1 MSENEK
7 QMGEKLKRYGK
18 LRGKMREK
26 GIKGYYLASK
36 MGMTQKSV
44 SYRMTGKTPWRMDE
58 MYNILSMLGEPD
70 SKLSEYFPRNGV
82 DVDMPEE
89 QNMGLDKRA
98 FMLRMAELL
107 EAL

>member
-1 MSENEK
+1 MRDNDK
-7 QMGEKLKRYGK
+7 QMGENLKRHGK

-26 GIKGYYLASK
+26 GIKGTYLARKIGTTPQSL
-36 MGMTQKSV
+36 SH
-44 SYRMTGKTPWRMDE
+44 RMTGKIPWRLDE
-58 MYNILSMLGEPD
+58 MYNILSILGEPD
-70 SKLSEYFPRNGV
+70 SKLSEYFPRDGV
-82 DVDMPEE
+82 DFDMPEE

>member
-1 MSENEK
+1 MSEKEK
-7 QMGEKLKRYGK
+7 QMGEKLKMYGK

-26 GIKGYYLASK
+26 GIKGNYLARK
-36 MGMTQKSV
+36 MGTTPQNISR
-44 SYRMTGKTPWRMDE
+44 RMTGKAPWRVDA

-70 SKLSEYFPRNGV
+70 SKLSEYFPRYGV

>member
-1 MSENEK
+1 MSENDK
-7 QMGEKLKRYGK
+7 QMGENIKRYVK

-26 GIKGYYLASK
+26 GIKGNYLARKLGTTPQNISH
-36 MGMTQKSV
+36 
-44 SYRMTGKTPWRMDE
+44 RMTGKTPWRVDE

-70 SKLSEYFPRNGV
+70 GKLSEYFPRDGV

-89 QNMGLDKRA
+89 KNMGLDKRA

>member
-1 MSENEK
+1 MSENDK
-7 QMGEKLKRYGK
+7 QMGENLKRYGK
-18 LRGKMREK
+18 LRGKMRQK
-26 GIKGYYLASK
+26 NNKRNYLTRKKS
-36 MGMTQKSV
+36 MTPQSV
-44 SYRMTGKTPWRMDE
+44 SHRMTGKTPWQMDE
-58 MYNILSMLGEPD
+58 MYYILSMLGEPD

>member
-1 MSENEK
+1 MSENDK
-7 QMGEKLKRYGK
+7 QMGENLKRYGK

-26 GIKGYYLASK
+26 GIKGYYLARK
-36 MGMTQKSV
+36 MGTTPQSI
-44 SYRMTGKTPWRMDE
+44 SHRMTGKATWRMDE
-58 MYNILSMLGEPD
+58 MYNILSILGEPD
-70 SKLSEYFPRNGV
+70 SKLSEYFPRDGV

>member
-1 MSENEK
+1 
-7 QMGEKLKRYGK
+7 
-18 LRGKMREK
+18 
-26 GIKGYYLASK
+26 
-36 MGMTQKSV
+36 
-44 SYRMTGKTPWRMDE
+44 

-70 SKLSEYFPRNGV
+70 SKLSEYFPRDGV